1 MLRALRLGLCDTKVQ
16 NAVLRV
22 QVQVGH
28 MVEGT
33 GPQSFD
39 TEDTETK
46 PEDTEGFAI
55 VRVRSCLCEL
65 WLGLCVL
72 CDKDWKIENP
82 LRLRLR
88 RARSFVVGLNG

>member
-1 MLRALRLGLCDTKVQ
+1 MTQ
-16 NAVLRV
+16 
-22 QVQVGH
+22 
-28 MVEGT
+28 GT

-39 TEDTETK
+39 TEYTETK

-55 VRVRSCLCEL
+55 VRVQSCLCKL

-88 RARSFVVGLNG
+88 RARQSVSSVAGLNG